1 MNEAQRERLVILI
14 EEAGEVIQ
22 AATKILRHGYDSY
35 HPKDP
40 EQTPNRTQLVE
51 ELIDLLSIMDAMEFN
66 GDMSISDKSNAASLE
81 YRWQEKLKYTHH
93 QE

>member
-1 MNEAQRERLVILI
+1 MNEAQRERLAMLI

-40 EQTPNRTQLVE
+40 KLTSNRIQLQE
-51 ELIDLLSIMDAMEFN
+51 ELVDLLSVMDAMEFN
-66 GDMSISDKSNAASLE
+66 GDMSISDKSDSESLD
-81 YRWQEKLKYTHH
+81 YCWQKKLKYTHH
-93 QE
+93 QR